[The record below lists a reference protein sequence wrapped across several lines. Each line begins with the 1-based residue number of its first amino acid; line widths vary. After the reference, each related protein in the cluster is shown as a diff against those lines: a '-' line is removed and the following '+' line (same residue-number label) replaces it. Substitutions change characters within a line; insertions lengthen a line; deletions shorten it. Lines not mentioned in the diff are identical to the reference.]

1 MSFNGVMETGHER
14 GRARL
19 IAQTGTRGKGHFTLS
34 CVHITLGCVRLG
46 LSERNSPPSRRGL
59 RQLHVEDPAL
69 LSEKEA
75 RLINRLSLFAAR
87 LLLRLFSLGDL
98 VFFLLSWPEDAQKTS
113 TREEKAY

>member
-59 RQLHVEDPAL
+59 RQLHVE
-69 LSEKEA
+69 KEA

-98 VFFLLSWPEDAQKTS
+98 VFFLLSWLEDAQKTS